1 MSHSKRVP
9 PTPRA
14 LPSVAAD
21 TSKQTHFPAE
31 GDVSFQILFTNN
43 PQPMWVYDLK
53 TLFFLEVNAA
63 AVAHYGYSRNEF
75 LRMRLTDIRPQEDV
89 PRLLDELA
97 RVGAGF
103 QHSGDWRHL
112 LKDGRP
118 IDVEI
123 ISHNLVFG
131 GHEAQLVIVRDIT
144 KQNQAEKALK
154 QAERKYRLIF
164 EQAII
169 GIYQSTPDGDLLSVN
184 PALAR
189 MYGYD
194 SPDEL
199 VTSITDVQHQL
210 YVDPN
215 RRDELKRLLREH
227 GKVQHFEVQVYRKD
241 RRKIW
246 LSTNAHVVREDGAI
260 VRYEGTFEEI
270 TDRKLLEDQLHQ
282 AQQKYR
288 DIVDNAVVGIFQST
302 PDGRYTTVNPA
313 MAHMLGYDSP
323 QELLATITD
332 ISLQVYVDP
341 NCREEFKRLAR
352 EQGMAKN
359 FECEAY
365 RKDGSKMWLSA
376 NVRAV
381 SKDGVVVGYEGMNE
395 DITQRKLLEDQLR
408 QAHKMEA
415 VGQLAGGVA
424 HDFNNALGVIT
435 GYSDLLQMNLPAGD
449 PSHRHAVEIAK
460 AGHRAA
466 ALTRQL
472 LAFSRKQVIQP
483 VVIDLNAATRELE
496 KMLGR
501 LIGEH
506 IEITFKRTPGLGWVK
521 MDPGQVEQVLMN
533 LAVNSRDAMPH
544 GGRLCIETANVELDE
559 IYARQNA
566 FVTPGSYVM
575 LSVSDTGCGM
585 DRETQHHIFEPF
597 FTTKELGKG
606 TGLGLST
613 VYGIAKQNA
622 GYIVACS
629 ELGKGTTFKLYLP
642 RLNDAADLPLTA
654 PVLETVPFGTETVL
668 VVEDEEPLRTLTRTC
683 LESNHYSVI
692 DAPDAA
698 AALDLAKKHYGRI
711 HLLLTDVVMPG
722 MSGREL
728 ANRLIAS
735 RPEVKVLYM
744 SGYTNDLID
753 QQGIHEHD
761 TPLLEKPFT
770 LHSLLTKVYQ
780 VLHIAQSGRCELGPV
795 SDRPLIGTK
804 SHEQLENRGREDAPL
819 IEV

>member
-1 MSHSKRVP
+1 MSHYKNAP
-9 PTPRA
+9 PTPPA
-14 LPSVAAD
+14 VPGVAPD
-21 TSKQTHFPAE
+21 TSQHTLLPAE
-31 GDVSFQILFTNN
+31 GDVSFRILFTHN

-53 TLFFLEVNAA
+53 TLVFLEVNDA
-63 AVAHYGYSRNEF
+63 AVAHYGYSRDEF
-75 LRMRLTDIRPQEDV
+75 LRMRLTDIRPPEDV
-89 PRLLDELA
+89 PRLLEELD

-103 QHSGDWRHL
+103 QNSGDWRHL
-112 LKDGRP
+112 LKDGRV

-123 ISHNLVFG
+123 ISHKLIFG
-131 GHEAQLVIVRDIT
+131 GHEAELVIVRDIT
-144 KQNQAEKALK
+144 KQKQAEKDLL

-164 EQAII
+164 EEAII
-169 GIYQSTPDGDLLSVN
+169 GIFQSTPDGRLMSVN
-184 PALAR
+184 PALTR

-194 SPDEL
+194 SPEEMIA
-199 VTSITDVQHQL
+199 SITDIQRQL

-215 RRDELKRLLREH
+215 RRDEFKHLLE
-227 GKVQHFEVQVYRKD
+227 KVGLVHQFEVQVYRKD
-241 RRKIW
+241 GRKIW
-246 LSTNAHVVREDGAI
+246 LSANAHVVREGDVI
-260 VRYEGTFEEI
+260 VRYEGTFEDV
-270 TDRKLLEDQLHQ
+270 TNRKLLEDELRE

-288 DIVDNAVVGIFQST
+288 DIVENAVVGIFQST
-302 PDGRYTTVNPA
+302 PEGRYISANPA
-313 MAHMLGYDSP
+313 MANMLGYTSP
-323 QELLATITD
+323 QELVESITD
-332 ISLQVYVDP
+332 TSMQVYVDP
-341 NCREEFKRLAR
+341 KRREEFKRLAS
-352 EQGMAKN
+352 EQGVAKN

-381 SKDGVVVGYEGMNE
+381 SKDGVVVRYEGMNE

-408 QAHKMEA
+408 QAQKMEA

-460 AGHRAA
+460 AGRRAA

-483 VVIDLNAATRELE
+483 VVLDLNAATGELE
-496 KMLGR
+496 KMLRR

-506 IEITFKRTPGLGWVK
+506 IEITFKRSPGLGRVK

-544 GGRLCIETANVELDE
+544 GGSLCIETANVELDE
-559 IYARQNA
+559 TYARQNV
-566 FVTPGSYVM
+566 FVIPGSYVM

-585 DRETQHHIFEPF
+585 DKETQLRIFEPF
-597 FTTKELGKG
+597 FTTKEPGKG

-622 GYIVACS
+622 GYVVVYS

-642 RLNDAADLPLTA
+642 RLSDTATLPL
-654 PVLETVPFGTETVL
+654 PVPALEALPCGTETVL
-668 VVEDEEPLRTLTRTC
+668 VVEDEEALRTLTRTC
-683 LESNHYSVI
+683 LESNHYYVL
-692 DAPDAA
+692 DAPNAA
-698 AALDLAKKHYGRI
+698 AALELAKKHQGRV

-728 ANRLIAS
+728 ANQLLAS
-735 RPEVKVLYM
+735 RPEVKVVYM

-753 QQGIHEHD
+753 QQGILDSD
-761 TPLLEKPFT
+761 TVLLEKPFT

-780 VLHIAQSGRCELGPV
+780 ALHPVQSR
-795 SDRPLIGTK
+795 K
-804 SHEQLENRGREDAPL
+804 AAAAN
-819 IEV
+819 

>member
-1 MSHSKRVP
+1 MSSSKKVP

-14 LPSVAAD
+14 SPSVASD
-21 TSKQTHFPAE
+21 TSQQTHIPAE
-31 GDVSFQILFTNN
+31 GDVSFRIMFMNN

-63 AVAHYGYSRNEF
+63 AVAHYGYSRDEF
-75 LRMRLTDIRPQEDV
+75 LGMRLTDIRPQEDV
-89 PRLLDELA
+89 PRLLEEIS
-97 RVGAGF
+97 RVSVGF
-103 QHSGDWRHL
+103 QRSGDWSHL
-112 LKDGRP
+112 LKDGRL

-123 ISHNLVFG
+123 VSHTLVFG
-131 GHEAQLVIVRDIT
+131 GHEAELVVVRDIT
-144 KQNQAEKALK
+144 KQKQAERALK

-164 EQAII
+164 EEAII
-169 GIYQSTPDGDLLSVN
+169 GIYQSTPDGNLLSVN

-194 SPDEL
+194 SPEEL
-199 VTSITDVQHQL
+199 ISSITDIQHQL

-215 RRDELKRLLREH
+215 RREEFKRLLEAD
-227 GKVQHFEVQVYRKD
+227 GLVQHFEVQVYRKD
-241 RRKIW
+241 GRKIW
-246 LSTNAHVVREDGAI
+246 LSTNSHVVREGNTI
-260 VRYEGTFEEI
+260 VRYEGTFEDI
-270 TDRKLLEDQLHQ
+270 TDRKLLEDQLRQ

-288 DIVDNAVVGIFQST
+288 DIVENAVVGIFQST
-302 PDGRYTTVNPA
+302 PAGGYTTVNPA
-313 MAHMLGYDSP
+313 MANMLGYDSP
-323 QELLATITD
+323 EDLLKRVTD
-332 ISLQVYVDP
+332 ISQQVYVDP
-341 NCREEFKRLAR
+341 ECREEFKRLVR

-359 FECEAY
+359 FECQAY

-376 NVRAV
+376 NVRAIF
-381 SKDGVVVGYEGMNE
+381 KDGVVVGYEGMNE
-395 DITQRKLLEDQLR
+395 DITQRKLLEAQLR
-408 QAHKMEA
+408 QAQKMEA

-460 AGHRAA
+460 AGRRAA

-483 VVIDLNAATRELE
+483 VVLDLNAATSELE
-496 KMLGR
+496 KMLRR

-506 IEITFKRTPGLGWVK
+506 IEITFKRSPGLGRVK

-533 LAVNSRDAMPH
+533 LAVNSRDAMPE
-544 GGRLCIETANVELDE
+544 GGRLCIETSNVELDE
-559 IYARQNA
+559 TYARQNV

-585 DRETQHHIFEPF
+585 DKETQLHIFEPF
-597 FTTKELGKG
+597 FTTKEPGKG

-622 GYIVACS
+622 GYVVACS

-642 RLNDAADLPLTA
+642 RLSDTAMLPLPLQA
-654 PVLETVPFGTETVL
+654 PETLPCGTETVL

-683 LESNHYSVI
+683 LESNHYYVL

-698 AALDLAKKHYGRI
+698 AALDLAKKHTGRI
-711 HLLLTDVVMPG
+711 HLLLADVVMPG

-728 ANRLIAS
+728 ATRLIAS

-744 SGYTNDLID
+744 SGYTTDLID
-753 QQGIHEHD
+753 QHGILDRD
-761 TPLLEKPFT
+761 TVLLEKPFT
-770 LHSLLTKVYQ
+770 LHSLLTKVHH
-780 VLHIAQSGRCELGPV
+780 VLHAAQSSRAA
-795 SDRPLIGTK
+795 TA
-804 SHEQLENRGREDAPL
+804 N
-819 IEV
+819 

>member
-14 LPSVAAD
+14 LPSVAPG

-31 GDVSFQILFTNN
+31 GDVSFRILFTNN
-43 PQPMWVYDLK
+43 PQPMWVYDFK

-63 AVAHYGYSRNEF
+63 AVAHYGYSRDEF
-75 LRMRLTDIRPQEDV
+75 LRMRLTDIRPQQDV
-89 PRLLDELA
+89 PRLLEELA

-103 QHSGDWRHL
+103 QHSADWRHL
-112 LKDGRP
+112 LKDGRL

-123 ISHNLVFG
+123 ISHNLVFD
-131 GHEAQLVIVRDIT
+131 GHEAELVIVRDIT
-144 KQNQAEKALK
+144 KQNQTERALK

-169 GIYQSTPDGDLLSVN
+169 GIYQSTPDGNLLSVN
-184 PALAR
+184 PALAH

-194 SPDEL
+194 SPEEL
-199 VTSITDVQHQL
+199 VTSITDMQHL
-210 YVDPN
+210 RYVDPN
-215 RRDELKRLLREH
+215 RREELESLLREH
-227 GKVQHFEVQVYRKD
+227 GKVQHFEVEVYRKD
-241 RRKIW
+241 GRKIW
-246 LSTNAHVVREDGAI
+246 LSTNAHVVREGNTI
-260 VRYEGTFEEI
+260 VRYEGSFEEI
-270 TDRKLLEDQLHQ
+270 TDRKRLHDQLHQ

-302 PDGRYTTVNPA
+302 PDGRYTTVNAA

-323 QELLATITD
+323 QDLLATITD
-332 ISLQVYVDP
+332 ISRQVYVDP
-341 NCREEFKRLAR
+341 KGREEFKRLAR

-395 DITQRKLLEDQLR
+395 DITKRKLLEDQLR

-449 PSHRHAVEIAK
+449 PSRRHAVEIAK

-483 VVIDLNAATRELE
+483 VVLDLNAATSELE
-496 KMLGR
+496 KMLRR

-506 IEITFKRTPGLGWVK
+506 IEITFKRSPALGWVK

-559 IYARQNA
+559 IHARQNA

-585 DRETQHHIFEPF
+585 DKETQLHIFEPF
-597 FTTKELGKG
+597 FTTKEPGKG

-642 RLNDAADLPLTA
+642 RLSDSAELSLTA
-654 PVLETVPFGTETVL
+654 PVLETVPCGTETVL

-692 DAPDAA
+692 DAPDPA

-711 HLLLTDVVMPG
+711 HLLLTDVIMPG
-722 MSGREL
+722 MNGREL
-728 ANRLIAS
+728 AIRLIAS

-753 QQGIHEHD
+753 QQGILDHD

-780 VLHIAQSGRCELGPV
+780 VLHAAQSRRCELGPV
-795 SDRPLIGTK
+795 SDMPLIGTK
-804 SHEQLENRGREDAPL
+804 SHVQLENTQREDAPL